1 MHTMWSVKGGVGV
14 TVLAASLAAA
24 MARRGPAVLVDLCG
38 DAPAVLGIAE
48 PDGPGLV
55 DWLGSASSGEDSLHR
70 LRVPVATDLELL
82 PCGNDRSVRWSAER
96 ATRLAEILSGWR
108 AEVVV
113 DAGRIG
119 GAPTRPDHDHLV
131 AALASTGRSVLVTTA
146 CYLALRRSVRCE
158 LRPDGVV
165 LVDEPGRSLGAADV
179 ADVVGVPVLA
189 SLVHDP
195 ALARAVDAGLLV
207 RRSNRRV
214 DAALGALW

>member
-55 DWLGSASSGEDSLHR
+55 EWLGSASSGEDSLHR
-70 LRVPVATDLELL
+70 LRVPVATELELL
-82 PCGNDRSVRWSAER
+82 PCGNDRTVRWSPER

-131 AALASTGRSVLVTTA
+131 AALASAGRSVLVTTA
-146 CYLALRRSVRCE
+146 CYLALRRAVRCE
-158 LRPDGVV
+158 LRPGGVV

-207 RRSNRRV
+207 RRASRRV